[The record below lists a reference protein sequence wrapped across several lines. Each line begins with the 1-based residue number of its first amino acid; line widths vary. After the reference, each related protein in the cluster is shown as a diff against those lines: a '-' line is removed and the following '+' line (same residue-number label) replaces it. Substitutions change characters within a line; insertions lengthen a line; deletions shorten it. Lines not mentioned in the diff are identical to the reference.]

1 MHFRSAK
8 HNLRVQ
14 ARTGGNEKTQ
24 TGGYTQKNLNVINFV
39 SRNDRKIV
47 ISWLIKAK
55 GLGRAMR
62 EVNDT
67 TYPKTASSF
76 PFNY

>member
-1 MHFRSAK
+1 MHFRSMK
-8 HNLRVQ
+8 YNLRVQ
-14 ARTGGNEKTQ
+14 ARTGGTERQQ
-24 TGGYTQKNLNVINFV
+24 TGGLTQENLNIINFV

-55 GLGRAMR
+55 GLKRAERERER

-67 TYPKTASSF
+67 T
-76 PFNY
+76 

>member
-1 MHFRSAK
+1 MK
-8 HNLRVQ
+8 YNLRVQ

-24 TGGYTQKNLNVINFV
+24 TGGFDQKNLNIINFV

-55 GLGRAMR
+55 RTWKSHV

-67 TYPKTASSF
+67 TYPKNRSTFFCSYICWVF
-76 PFNY
+76 